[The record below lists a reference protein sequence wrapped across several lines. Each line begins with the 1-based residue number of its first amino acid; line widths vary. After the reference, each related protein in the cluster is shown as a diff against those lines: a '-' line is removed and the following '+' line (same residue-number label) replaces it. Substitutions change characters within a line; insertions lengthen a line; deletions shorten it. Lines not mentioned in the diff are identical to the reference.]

1 MAAVL
6 DKRTP
11 MQSIGYGEEFFDQR
25 APIARPAF
33 CHAPHSKFELHSNF
47 ELSP

>member
-25 APIARPAF
+25 APIARQAF

>member
-11 MQSIGYGEEFFDQR
+11 MQSIGHGEGLFDQQAIVR
-25 APIARPAF
+25 QAF
-33 CHAPHSKFELHSNF
+33 CHAPHPKFELHSNF
-47 ELSP
+47 DLSP